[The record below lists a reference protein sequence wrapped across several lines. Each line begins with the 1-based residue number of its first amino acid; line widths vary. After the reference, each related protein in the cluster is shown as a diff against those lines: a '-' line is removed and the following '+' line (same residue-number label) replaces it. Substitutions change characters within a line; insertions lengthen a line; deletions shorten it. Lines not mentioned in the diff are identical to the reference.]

1 MRILR
6 HLVNPQ
12 WGTGNRAARLRLAFF
27 FQRRRPV
34 CTVAHSTKQA
44 SSEAA
49 SGCLTLRR
57 LRPPICCDYN
67 ITQCKAQLT
76 YILNAAIIII

>member
-6 HLVNPQ
+6 HPVNPQ

-44 SSEAA
+44 SSGAA
-49 SGCLTLRR
+49 SGSSYIETPEIAHLLRY
-57 LRPPICCDYN
+57 IV
-67 ITQCKAQLT
+67 TECKHIA
-76 YILNAAIIII
+76 